1 MSGAGC
7 TCSQRPT
14 DLASDALNEYACR
27 RDGGESEIVA
37 QMVDGEITSDEA
49 GVAASVIETKR
60 KALETEE
67 MDRRLS
73 AVEERIGKKG

>member
-14 DLASDALNEYACR
+14 DLASDALYEYACR

-37 QMVDGEITSDEA
+37 QMVDGESWWPPGIFDCIA
-49 GVAASVIETKR
+49 KC
-60 KALETEE
+60 
-67 MDRRLS
+67 
-73 AVEERIGKKG
+73 